1 MAVDVI
7 DVELSQ
13 LDESPFNVRLHNYE
27 EDHRQLVVSL
37 KRHGQLSPI
46 IVRPAGGR
54 YQIVCGHRRVGAARE
69 LGWKTIRAQVDPL
82 SDQQTLELSLVENI
96 HRKDIS
102 DYEKGQALKKMHGM
116 GMTYEEISS
125 IVGYSKQHI
134 SNLVSMT
141 ELLDEIAPSDD
152 PASSPEVFG
161 ISEHHARLL
170 MQIRDREV
178 RSRTL
183 RLVVSEN
190 LSVRDLERM
199 IHKLR
204 SWFSGEKAEGYDPAA
219 TAIKPDP
226 SQEQRRTKDEQE
238 IRRLLAEEF
247 ALPHT
252 GSFEAFGDLHA
263 FEDGFSIYSFFP
275 PYHRLIDSDALD
287 KERNWFFQVAPRYRA
302 TLRDTEIQF
311 FNGIA
316 LVTCC
321 VDYRSKVGKGR
332 VAFTVRGTIVLNH
345 ISNKWKII
353 HEHWSKFEKIS
364 ETIKVRSSR

>member
-1 MAVDVI
+1 MALDVR
-7 DVELSQ
+7 DVELSH
-13 LDESPFNVRLHNYE
+13 LDVNPFNVRLRSPE

-46 IVRPAGGR
+46 IVRPVGAR

-69 LGWKTIRAQVDPL
+69 LGWKTITAQVLPI
-82 SDQQTLELSLVENI
+82 SDQQMLEMSLVENI

-116 GMTYEEISS
+116 GLTYEEISS

-134 SNLVSMT
+134 SNLVNMT
-141 ELLDEIAPSDD
+141 ELFAEPGQSEG
-152 PASSPEVFG
+152 SSPSPEMLG

-170 MQIRDREV
+170 LQIRDREV
-178 RSRTL
+178 RNRTL

-199 IHKLR
+199 IHRLR
-204 SWFSGEKAEGYDPAA
+204 SWFGSERGAGFDQVTAKADSSAEEKRARDQ
-219 TAIKPDP
+219 K
-226 SQEQRRTKDEQE
+226 E
-238 IRRLLAEEF
+238 IRKLLTEEF

-287 KERNWFFQVAPRYRA
+287 KER
-302 TLRDTEIQF
+302 
-311 FNGIA
+311 
-316 LVTCC
+316 
-321 VDYRSKVGKGR
+321 
-332 VAFTVRGTIVLNH
+332 
-345 ISNKWKII
+345 
-353 HEHWSKFEKIS
+353 
-364 ETIKVRSSR
+364 